1 MPARIPGVE
10 IIAEKS
16 VQVTNEEQN
25 IIWDGYG
32 LRVHIPRGSLP
43 KGRSHCQLKIG
54 VAVSGEFQLPEN
66 GIPTSA
72 VYWLSHDLQ
81 EELQNP
87 ITLEM
92 QHCATNSALNGLC
105 VAQASTLSYNL
116 PYKFEQIQGAVFTP
130 NTGYGAIELH
140 HFSLFTT
147 FLLRVLRAFQSHFR
161 PPIEYCAI
169 LYYTKIRH
177 LRFQSHVHILQN
189 LDSHFKVSMRMHILY
204 PYSKDEL
211 KFFSNLNYVCRQLKR
226 D

>member
-1 MPARIPGVE
+1 MSARIPGVA

-16 VQVTNEEQN
+16 IQVNNDEQN

-32 LRVHIPRGSLP
+32 LRVRIPRGSMP

-87 ITLEM
+87 ITLEI

-105 VAQASTLSYNL
+105 VVRASTLSHNL
-116 PYKFEQIQGAVFTP
+116 PYKFEQLQGAVFTP
-130 NTGYGAIELH
+130 NTGYGAIELRNFCLLTTCWSRAWRILRSY
-140 HFSLFTT
+140 FS
-147 FLLRVLRAFQSHFR
+147 

-169 LYYTKIRH
+169 LYYTNIRH
-177 LRFQSHVHILQN
+177 LGFQLQVYILQN
-189 LDSHFKVSMRMHILY
+189 LNANFMVNMRM
-204 PYSKDEL
+204 SKEYHL
-211 KFFSNLNYVCRQLKR
+211 SKNKFNFFHK
-226 D
+226 

>member
-1 MPARIPGVE
+1 MHARIPGVE

-92 QHCATNSALNGLC
+92 QHCAANSALNGLC
-105 VAQASTLSYNL
+105 VARASTLSYNL

-130 NTGYGAIELH
+130 NTCYGAIKLRN
-140 HFSLFTT
+140 FSLFTT
-147 FLLRVLRAFQSHFR
+147 YLLRALRAFQPHFFR
-161 PPIEYCAI
+161 PIEYCAI
-169 LYYTKIRH
+169 LYYTNVVNMSFK
-177 LRFQSHVHILQN
+177 SHVYILQN
-189 LDSHFKVSMRMHILY
+189 LDSHFRVSIHMNILY
-204 PYSKDEL
+204 P
-211 KFFSNLNYVCRQLKR
+211 FFNCK
-226 D
+226 

>member
-1 MPARIPGVE
+1 M
-10 IIAEKS
+10 
-16 VQVTNEEQN
+16 TNEEQN

-32 LRVHIPRGSLP
+32 LRVRILRGSLP

-54 VAVSGEFQLPEN
+54 VAVSGEFQLPEK

-130 NTGYGAIELH
+130 NTYYGAIKLR
-140 HFSLFTT
+140 HFCLFTT
-147 FLLRVLRAFQSHFR
+147 YLLPAWHYFF

-189 LDSHFKVSMRMHILY
+189 LDSHFKVSMHMNILY

-211 KFFSNLNYVCRQLKR
+211 KFFSN
-226 D
+226 